1 MRYNPL
7 ISEKNPPRDPLTLDS
22 LYSLCAC
29 ALIYKTVEYYHFYV
43 KINFSKFCLVWKRNY
58 YRGHDLN
65 FRFVYFF
72 LIFNSHKAV

>member
-58 YRGHDLN
+58 YKGHDLN
-65 FRFVYFF
+65 FRFFLF
-72 LIFNSHKAV
+72 LIFNTHKAV